1 MPEKYLC
8 TFMCEGEFYYCL
20 KTMQEIANMI
30 GFRDCDPDMEDLRIY
45 RIFPSHVLP
54 VQYAD
59 YHRSLE
65 VCLYDAYD
73 NFIDSANYADH

>member
-8 TFMCEGEFYYCL
+8 TFMCEGEFCTCL
-20 KTMQEIANMI
+20 KSMQEIAHMV
-30 GFRDCDPDMEDLRIY
+30 GFRDCEEYTDLRIY
-45 RIFPSHVLP
+45 RIFPSGVLP

-59 YHRSLE
+59 YHSNLE
-65 VCLYDAYD
+65 VCLYDRYD